1 MWFSSLWNTVAWR
14 SIFTQARF
22 TWNWE
27 SAAYDSRFLA
37 PSVIRETWLVHISWL
52 TQTCATCCFTCVC
65 KAARLRSCLT
75 LTLHSSHVHVAR
87 WSLFPTHRTAFISL
101 RNIWNYDSIYKSLL
115 LIKSPHSYF
124 QSWWLTTFKYIFR
137 FFSLNNP
144 VLIRFNAIFIKCI
157 LFWGD
162 LAYQTSN

>member
-1 MWFSSLWNTVAWR
+1 MIFKSLKYCSVEVNFHAGKVHMELGKRRLGFTVPGTVCDPGNMAG
-14 SIFTQARF
+14 
-22 TWNWE
+22 
-27 SAAYDSRFLA
+27 SR
-37 PSVIRETWLVHISWL
+37 IL
-52 TQTCATCCFTCVC
+52 TDPDMCNV
-65 KAARLRSCLT
+65 LLHVSCLT